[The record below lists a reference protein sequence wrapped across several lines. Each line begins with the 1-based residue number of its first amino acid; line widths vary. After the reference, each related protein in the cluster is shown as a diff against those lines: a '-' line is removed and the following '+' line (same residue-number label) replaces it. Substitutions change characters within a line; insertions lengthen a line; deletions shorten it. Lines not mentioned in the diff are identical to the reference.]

1 MKNDSKIALPPPSMP
16 RCWTKAAITA
26 PSAPCTGC
34 WRRRVKLASAA
45 INSPIP
51 LIRSRNCW
59 PPLPISS
66 GVGTS
71 PNCGAPQFG
80 DVPTPELIGSGGQ
93 QFRLLIRG
101 MGELIA
107 ALASFT
113 LLRQQPVHGADG
125 AVIAAFVQQ
134 RGIDGGGRAIL
145 ESFFMQAAQ
154 NGFPLRLAERA
165 GRYGRRGGAN
175 EGSLPPV
182 ERRPGDAEDGAGG
195 LDTHHGSEF
204 GDGGH
209 QGFSSRSGARV
220 GRPSSAATFF

>member
-1 MKNDSKIALPPPSMP
+1 MSRLANSAVSRYATDHV
-16 RCWTKAAITA
+16 AAEDVEDDVEVEV
-26 PSAPCTGC
+26 G
-34 WRRRVKLASAA
+34 
-45 INSPIP
+45 P
-51 LIRSRNCW
+51 LGW
-59 PPLPISS
+59 
-66 GVGTS
+66 
-71 PNCGAPQFG
+71 AQQFG

-113 LLRQQPVHGADG
+113 LLRQEPVHGADG
-125 AVIAAFVQQ
+125 AVIAALVQQ
-134 RGIDGGGRAIL
+134 RGIDGGGRTIL

-154 NGFPLRLAERA
+154 HGFPLRRTERA

-175 EGSLPPV
+175 EGTMPPV

-204 GDGGH
+204 GDSGH
-209 QGFSSRSGARV
+209 QSFSSRSGARI
-220 GRPSSAATFF
+220 GRPSSIATFF

>member
-1 MKNDSKIALPPPSMP
+1 EV
-16 RCWTKAAITA
+16 
-26 PSAPCTGC
+26 G
-34 WRRRVKLASAA
+34 
-45 INSPIP
+45 P
-51 LIRSRNCW
+51 L
-59 PPLPISS
+59 
-66 GVGTS
+66 G
-71 PNCGAPQFG
+71 GAPQFG

-113 LLRQQPVHGADG
+113 LLRQEPVHGADG
-125 AVIAAFVQQ
+125 AVIATLVQQ

-154 NGFPLRLAERA
+154 HGFPLRRTERA

-175 EGSLPPV
+175 EGAMPPV

-195 LDTHHGSEF
+195 LDTHHRSEF
-204 GDGGH
+204 NDGGH
-209 QGFSSRSGARV
+209 QSFSSRSGARI
-220 GRPSSAATFF
+220 GRPSSIATFFLTLNTILRF